1 MTSAYAGAEVPRR
14 AAGQQHTVDLRTQ
27 GSGRGRA
34 VRRHMIERPARI
46 NVDSPA
52 GILPTAIEIESQ
64 DGIRTLVRLYG
75 APALSS

>member
-34 VRRHMIERPARI
+34 VRRQM
-46 NVDSPA
+46 SPA